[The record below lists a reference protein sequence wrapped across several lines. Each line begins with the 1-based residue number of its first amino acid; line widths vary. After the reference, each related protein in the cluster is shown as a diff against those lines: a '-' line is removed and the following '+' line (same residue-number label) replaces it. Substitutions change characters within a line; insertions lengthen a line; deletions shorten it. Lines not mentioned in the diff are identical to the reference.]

1 MIAHYTIQKTLS
13 QEFETADFRE
23 TRKAVWYLNSIP
35 QKNTSAVR
43 FFCLT
48 LEVLS
53 GILLFLLKED
63 KEKKGDEVI
72 GQMQAHCIAQVF
84 LS

>member
-1 MIAHYTIQKTLS
+1 MPFFHLIAHYTIWKTLS
-13 QEFETADFRE
+13 QLFETADFRE

-48 LEVLS
+48 LKVLS
-53 GILLFLLKED
+53 DILLFLLKED
-63 KEKKGDEVI
+63 NENKGNEVI
-72 GQMQAHCIAQVF
+72 GQMQA
-84 LS
+84 SW

>member
-1 MIAHYTIQKTLS
+1 MIAHYTIWKTLS
-13 QEFETADFRE
+13 QLFETAGSRE

-35 QKNTSAVR
+35 QKNTSGVR

-53 GILLFLLKED
+53 AI
-63 KEKKGDEVI
+63 
-72 GQMQAHCIAQVF
+72 
-84 LS
+84 